1 MKKFDELKL
10 KRREQKIIDLQQE
23 NEELRNHMMAE
34 EVLKDKQREADALLY
49 QLNELQNKLCNEIRE
64 FEKARDEYI
73 AEKRRFAKLNIEY
86 KRKMNKY
93 FKQIGY
99 KEEKS
104 DDNTNQ

>member
-49 QLNELQNKLCNEIRE
+49 QLNELQNKLCEEIRE
-64 FEKARDEYI
+64 LEKARDEYI

-86 KRKMNKY
+86 KRKMDKY

-99 KEEKS
+99 KKQEEDKA
-104 DDNTNQ
+104 T

>member
-23 NEELRNHMMAE
+23 NEELKKQMMAE

-49 QLNELQNKLCNEIRE
+49 QLNELQNKLCEEIRE

-86 KRKMNKY
+86 KRKMDKY

-99 KEEKS
+99 KKEEA
-104 DDNTNQ
+104 T